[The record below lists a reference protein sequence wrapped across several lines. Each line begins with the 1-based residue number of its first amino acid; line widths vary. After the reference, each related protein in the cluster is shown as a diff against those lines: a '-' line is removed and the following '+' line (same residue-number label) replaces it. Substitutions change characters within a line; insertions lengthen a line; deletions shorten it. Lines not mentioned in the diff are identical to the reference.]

1 MVQESRGKQL
11 QGFRYRDQNDLSI
24 TIKLSWI
31 ISTTGVQMRRRNRLM
46 PKWKSLEGYSGELEI
61 LNFFCL
67 DYAKFTHD
75 MKNPGFTIDSLKY
88 PDMKKAWQSLVRL
101 SEFGAY
107 LLSHHKAVPSAL
119 RGLTSLFGM
128 ERGGSPR
135 L

>member
-61 LNFFCL
+61 LNFSCL
-67 DYAKFTHD
+67 DCAKFTHD
-75 MKNPGFTIDSLKY
+75 IKKY
-88 PDMKKAWQSLVRL
+88 RFSDWSPKTTNDRGKKEKQPL
-101 SEFGAY
+101 S
-107 LLSHHKAVPSAL
+107 
-119 RGLTSLFGM
+119 
-128 ERGGSPR
+128 
-135 L
+135 